1 MSSRFV
7 KNSGILLS
15 GSAIAQGV
23 AFAAYLLLSRL
34 FTPDD
39 FGLYNVFYSYI
50 EVLIILS
57 TCKYEMAIVKA
68 NTDAEAHVLTRFSLR
83 LNTTVSATLLVV
95 AALLAL
101 LCPSAAPMPPAL
113 LLLIPF
119 MVFFCGTTRVYTFVF
134 NRYKH
139 FRQIAFSEVVT
150 SLSGVTAKIAFG
162 LLATACQLLHYIGL
176 PAGTVLGKIA
186 GNIYY
191 RTLAAKVLPKQPRRK
206 TDKVSL
212 HQILAKHKAFPLY
225 SMPREFVSS
234 LSANLP
240 FMWLGVHFDDALL
253 GLFSLAIT
261 FTMRPV
267 NILANAF
274 EKVFY
279 PTTNE
284 KICQRQPIGRNV
296 LRFLFAICAIAL
308 PVLLA
313 AFFFAEP
320 IFTFLFGNKWIG
332 TGYFVRC
339 LIPWIA
345 VLLLTNSLAFIPN
358 VFTTQRG
365 DFVFQVVL
373 LILRSAALAVGVGQ
387 HNFRLAI
394 LLFCAVSAAVQLC
407 QLIWYLL
414 QVRRHDRSVNNKQL

>member
-7 KNSGILLS
+7 KNSGTLLS
-15 GSAIAQGV
+15 GSIIAQGI

-34 FTPDD
+34 FTPED
-39 FGLYNVFYSYI
+39 FGLYNIFYSYI

-68 NTDAEAHVLTRFSLR
+68 STNDEALALTRISLR
-83 LNTTVSATLLVV
+83 LNVSVSAALLVV
-95 AALLAL
+95 ALLLVLFHANAVPL
-101 LCPSAAPMPPAL
+101 PPAL
-113 LLLIPF
+113 LILIPL

-139 FRQIAFSEVVT
+139 FRQIATSEVVT
-150 SLSGVTAKIAFG
+150 SLSGVTAKVVFG
-162 LLATACQLLHYIGL
+162 LLAATSQFLHSVGL
-176 PAGTVLGKIA
+176 PVGTVLGKVV

-191 RTLAAKVLPKQPRRK
+191 RNSASKVLPKQKPVKLGGSGLCQVLSKYR
-206 TDKVSL
+206 
-212 HQILAKHKAFPLY
+212 AFPLY

-240 FMWLGVHFDDALL
+240 FMWLGVYFDEVLL
-253 GLFSLAIT
+253 GLFSLAIA

-267 NILANAF
+267 NILANVF

-279 PTTNE
+279 PTTNV
-284 KICQRQPIGRNV
+284 KIGQQQPIGRNV
-296 LRFLFAICAIAL
+296 RRFLLTLCAIVL
-308 PVLLA
+308 PVLA
-313 AFFFAEP
+313 VAFFYAEP
-320 IFTFLFGNKWIG
+320 VFTFLFGSKWTG

-339 LIPWIA
+339 IIPWIT

-365 DFVFQVVL
+365 DFIFQIIQLFLRAIVL
-373 LILRSAALAVGVGQ
+373 AIGIAQ

-394 LLFCAVSAAVQLC
+394 FLFCAVSTLVQLC
-407 QLIWYLL
+407 QLAWYLS
-414 QVRRHDRSVNNKQL
+414 QVKRYDRAINNK